1 MKEFEK
7 FNNFFIE
14 QGLIKYSD
22 DLLKTLF
29 RVIKKSDYKNYF
41 SIERVLPLT
50 LSEKSTIY
58 NEIKLELTSF
68 FIQYDMFDNKI
79 STNPF
84 SIVLKEYTEF
94 ILTKNDKC
102 EFVENLILD
111 LKYCLLENKE
121 LEIELIEADG
131 GYRGK
136 KETQRFDL
144 KIQIA
149 NLYLNELRLNKM
161 DRVTH
166 LFLDLCRN
174 SFKITFLE
182 NQLSEFKHEK
192 DRIMY
197 INYIMNE
204 FEKKQIYDWMRTIE
218 IYNETGKLYGYDD
231 LSSELG
237 TFGFCIAD
245 PNEEISFNETTYGM
259 KLEMCLNDFIRQCE
273 RLLNYPKQ
281 QLQTK
286 AKSEIEPDVEIK
298 LINNKNMEVKK
309 EKQNVMICYSK
320 QDLELV
326 NAFRKELIPLED
338 MNFLNKSWYCTL
350 LVAGE
355 KWDDKIK
362 EQLYNADLIFF
373 MCSSNL
379 TANKYVKTNEITYAK
394 ENAKTIVPI
403 ILSFCQWETYLG
415 DYTALPYTGK
425 PIIDFKDQSMAW
437 YLVIEGIKLMLSE
450 EPELDLKLQK
460 LFERII
466 KGKVDNNS

>member
-1 MKEFEK
+1 MEMKEFEK

-50 LSEKSTIY
+50 LSEKATIY

-68 FIQYDMFDNKI
+68 FIHYDMFDNKI

-84 SIVLKEYTEF
+84 SVVLKEYTDF
-94 ILTKNDKC
+94 ILIKNDKC

-144 KIQIA
+144 KIQTA
-149 NLYLNELRLNKM
+149 NLYLNELRLNRM

-174 SFKITFLE
+174 SFEITFLE
-182 NQLSEFKHEK
+182 NQLSEFENEK

-237 TFGFCIAD
+237 TFGFYIVD

-259 KLEMCLNDFIRQCE
+259 KLEMCLNDFIRQCK
-273 RLLNYPKQ
+273 RLLKYLKQ
-281 QLQTK
+281 QQQTK
-286 AKSEIEPDVEIK
+286 AKSEMETDAEIK
-298 LINNKNMEVKK
+298 LINNKNMALPKK
-309 EKQNVMICYSK
+309 KLKAFISYSK
-320 QDLELV
+320 FDGKLCKERDAV
-326 NAFRKELIPLED
+326 NYLDRFKRSISPLTKHHDVIE
-338 MNFLNKSWYCTL
+338 
-350 LVAGE
+350 V
-355 KWDDKIK
+355 WDDTMLQGGSFSNDEIVEHLQTSDIIFYLVSNDFLSTNYIIEQEMTRAQARHLKGECTIFPVILKPCGFEYVPYLKDITAYPSKSKVISKDPDKYLKEVFDEIIKIIK
-362 EQLYNADLIFF
+362 
-373 MCSSNL
+373 
-379 TANKYVKTNEITYAK
+379 NKYKIN
-394 ENAKTIVPI
+394 
-403 ILSFCQWETYLG
+403 L
-415 DYTALPYTGK
+415 
-425 PIIDFKDQSMAW
+425 
-437 YLVIEGIKLMLSE
+437 
-450 EPELDLKLQK
+450 
-460 LFERII
+460 
-466 KGKVDNNS
+466 